1 MIEYNYELVDIIS
14 SDLGD
19 LVTIF
24 KKDGD
29 DFKRVIT
36 TVKDEKGNRAVDT
49 VLDKKSKEY
58 MGIVRSTFIIS
69 PELKLVS

>member
-49 VLDKKSKEY
+49 VLDKKK
-58 MGIVRSTFIIS
+58 
-69 PELKLVS
+69 